1 MPVRTPCGHALL
13 YKGVRKFAV
22 AAQQYVCNWI
32 RAACASSWGGCK
44 VPHLRAGALLPPSL
58 RSGAQ
63 RQYCWHRSSAVSIDC
78 FFSTGVIGHLVQLA
92 QGKLASDQL
101 PQRGVGALSLPFA
114 LSNRAAT
121 RSESEMAAAAAE
133 RATPSGPGGGAGSP
147 SPGLVQH
154 TFSAIYQEQQ
164 QLFFQLVVLQRQIF
178 AWVGTAP
185 PRLASLCLATP
196 TRLVRL
202 PPAGGCKCEALRGA
216 AFAIAATL
224 WSSKWIIH
232 SVGSVAH
239 WSDSWLSSLAL
250 HISCRTPSRRPP
262 LCCPG
267 QAPPTKTSPA
277 WRSGLVRSLRSSNP
291 MLCTTWLGTP
301 NTQSPGQEVR
311 PQLHAACLTRFV
323 LCFPAVHIP
332 PSAAKRVRQSVA
344 LSVNLPANQP
354 LMRAFAEKRLLQELQ
369 ALQLVSCA
377 PGCLALKWMVVQC
390 LLRPVAALTA
400 CVRCCPGRCRS
411 CIPCSLSAYR
421 HPLFVPCVQVQQT
434 AGMGL

>member
-1 MPVRTPCGHALL
+1 MDTRLGTRAWHA
-13 YKGVRKFAV
+13 
-22 AAQQYVCNWI
+22 
-32 RAACASSWGGCK
+32 
-44 VPHLRAGALLPPSL
+44 AG
-58 RSGAQ
+58 
-63 RQYCWHRSSAVSIDC
+63 
-78 FFSTGVIGHLVQLA
+78 A

-196 TRLVRL
+196 TRLDPVPAATSLL
-202 PPAGGCKCEALRGA
+202 PGPGA
-216 AFAIAATL
+216 ADEDL
-224 WSSKWIIH
+224 
-232 SVGSVAH
+232 
-239 WSDSWLSSLAL
+239 
-250 HISCRTPSRRPP
+250 
-262 LCCPG
+262 
-267 QAPPTKTSPA
+267 TSMA
-277 WRSGLVRSLRSSNP
+277 QR
-291 MLCTTWLGTP
+291 
-301 NTQSPGQEVR
+301 
-311 PQLHAACLTRFV
+311 
-323 LCFPAVHIP
+323 I
-332 PSAAKRVRQSVA
+332 AKRVRQSVA

-369 ALQLVSCA
+369 ALQLV
-377 PGCLALKWMVVQC
+377 
-390 LLRPVAALTA
+390 
-400 CVRCCPGRCRS
+400 
-411 CIPCSLSAYR
+411 
-421 HPLFVPCVQVQQT
+421 QQT